1 LFNDTTRLRLKNRP
15 SLAANMFYNEA
26 PSSSFKPEM
35 AIYSDE
41 SGKGRRLPPRPKEP
55 PPPPP
60 PVAQVLLPVT
70 PPRKFLPVFSSAE
83 LSRINDVIN
92 GRRND
97 VIAEEDED
105 QLDEGSEAG
114 ELDL

>member
-1 LFNDTTRLRLKNRP
+1 
-15 SLAANMFYNEA
+15 MFYNEA
-26 PSSSFKPEM
+26 PSGSTSSKPEM

-41 SGKGRRLPPRPKEP
+41 SGKLRRLPPRPKEP

-70 PPRKFLPVFSSAE
+70 PPRKFFPIFSSEE

-105 QLDEGSEAG
+105 QLEEGSEAG
-114 ELDL
+114 LEHVIDFG